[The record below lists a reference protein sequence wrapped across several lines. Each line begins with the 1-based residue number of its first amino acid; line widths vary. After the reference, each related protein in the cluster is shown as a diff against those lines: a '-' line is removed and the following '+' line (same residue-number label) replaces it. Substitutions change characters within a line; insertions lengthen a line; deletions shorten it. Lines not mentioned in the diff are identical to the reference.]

1 MFVLVFNTLHKLG
14 GYLPPSSLG
23 PTDLTP
29 LLTRLFE
36 VNGSPLVDV
45 YMDYDEVKRNR
56 MAIYIDL
63 PQIKPVL
70 SILFQN
76 QYIERKM
83 SEKQQ
88 AQQRILRSLLKGFL
102 PKKMS
107 DQQQVSEYQN
117 IINFISD
124 LDKVRNFFFTLLEF
138 LIFFFRF

>member
-1 MFVLVFNTLHKLG
+1 
-14 GYLPPSSLG
+14 
-23 PTDLTP
+23 
-29 LLTRLFE
+29 
-36 VNGSPLVDV
+36 
-45 YMDYDEVKRNR
+45 MDYDEVKRNR

-88 AQQRILRSLLKGFL
+88 VQQRILRSLLKGFL

-124 LDKVRNFFFTLLEF
+124 LDKVRKIFTLLREF
-138 LIFFFRF
+138 LKQILVLAAGSRP